1 MRNKI
6 IAILISALLGL
17 TLATTELKAQENDS
31 LYHINF
37 DIGLGPAM
45 YLTSMEYENL
55 YGSYPFVFTFR
66 FMWEPEHLLRLGIES
81 GYLPL
86 FYLETK
92 FYDIVLPDSVG
103 ELSLY
108 DTEAELSLNSVPIMA
123 VFAMEVVE
131 NFEVFGGVGGFIL
144 ISEVASF
151 DNYVLSTSWSNAYE
165 LGFSYLY
172 PLNKKLKLGGE
183 VKSYYITKLENYDLV
198 FHVALKYTFFSY

>member
-1 MRNKI
+1 MHDKI
-6 IAILISALLGL
+6 ILILLAMLLAFL
-17 TLATTELKAQENDS
+17 LATTELKAQESDS

-45 YLTSMEYENL
+45 YLTNMDYENL

-92 FYDIVLPDSVG
+92 FYDTVFG
-103 ELSLY
+103 
-108 DTEAELSLNSVPIMA
+108 DTEAELSLNSVPIMG

-144 ISEVASF
+144 ISEVTSF
-151 DNYVLSTSWSNAYE
+151 DNYVLSTSFSTAYE
-165 LGFSYLY
+165 LGFSYLH
-172 PLNKKLKLGGE
+172 PINKKLKIGGE

-198 FHVALKYTFFSY
+198 FHVALKYTLFSY

>member
-1 MRNKI
+1 MQDRI
-6 IAILISALLGL
+6 VVIFLVALLAFSF
-17 TLATTELKAQENDS
+17 ATAELKAQERDS
-31 LYHINF
+31 LYHVNF

-45 YLTSMEYENL
+45 YLTKMDYENL

-92 FYDIVLPDSVG
+92 FYDTVFG
-103 ELSLY
+103 

-144 ISEVASF
+144 ISEVTSF

-172 PLNKKLKLGGE
+172 PISKKLKIGGE

>member
-1 MRNKI
+1 MRDKI
-6 IAILISALLGL
+6 IIILISVLLGL
-17 TLATTELKAQENDS
+17 SLAATELKAQESDS

-37 DIGLGPAM
+37 DIGLGPAIYFTNM
-45 YLTSMEYENL
+45 NYENL

-92 FYDIVLPDSVG
+92 FYDTVFG
-103 ELSLY
+103 
-108 DTEAELSLNSVPIMA
+108 DTEAELSLNSVPIMG

-144 ISEVASF
+144 ISEVTSF

-172 PLNKKLKLGGE
+172 PISKKLKLGGE

>member
-1 MRNKI
+1 
-6 IAILISALLGL
+6 
-17 TLATTELKAQENDS
+17 
-31 LYHINF
+31 
-37 DIGLGPAM
+37 
-45 YLTSMEYENL
+45 MEYENL
-55 YGSYPFVFTFR
+55 YGNYPFVFTFR

-92 FYDIVLPDSVG
+92 FYDTVFG
-103 ELSLY
+103 

-144 ISEVASF
+144 ISEVTSF

>member
-1 MRNKI
+1 MHDKI
-6 IAILISALLGL
+6 ILILLA
-17 TLATTELKAQENDS
+17 TLFAFSFATTELKAQESDS

-45 YLTSMEYENL
+45 YLTNMDYENL

-92 FYDIVLPDSVG
+92 FYDTVFG
-103 ELSLY
+103 
-108 DTEAELSLNSVPIMA
+108 DTEAELSLNSVPIMG

-144 ISEVASF
+144 ISEVTSF
-151 DNYVLSTSWSNAYE
+151 DNYVLSTSFSTAYE
-165 LGFSYLY
+165 LGFSYLH
-172 PLNKKLKLGGE
+172 PINKKLKIGGE

-198 FHVALKYTFFSY
+198 FHVALKYTLFSY

>member
-1 MRNKI
+1 MQDKI
-6 IAILISALLGL
+6 ITILLVLLIIS
-17 TLATTELKAQENDS
+17 TFATKEVKAQENDS

-37 DIGLGPAM
+37 DLGLGPAIYFHGM
-45 YLTSMEYENL
+45 NYENL

-92 FYDIVLPDSVG
+92 FYDTVFGSTV
-103 ELSLY
+103 
-108 DTEAELSLNSVPIMA
+108 AELSLNSVPIMA

-131 NFEVFGGVGGFIL
+131 NFEIIGGIGGFLL
-144 ISEVASF
+144 ISEVFSF

-165 LGFSYLY
+165 LGLSYLY
-172 PLNKKLKLGGE
+172 PISKDLKLGGE
-183 VKSYYITKLENYDLV
+183 VKSYYLSKLENYNLV
-198 FHVALKYTFFSY
+198 FHVSLKYLLFSY

>member
-1 MRNKI
+1 MRDKI
-6 IAILISALLGL
+6 IIILISFLLGL
-17 TLATTELKAQENDS
+17 SLAATELKAQESDS
-31 LYHINF
+31 LYNINF

-45 YLTSMEYENL
+45 YLTNMDYENL

-92 FYDIVLPDSVG
+92 FYDTVFG
-103 ELSLY
+103 
-108 DTEAELSLNSVPIMA
+108 DTEAELSLNSVPIMG

-144 ISEVASF
+144 ISEVTSF

-165 LGFSYLY
+165 LGFSYLH
-172 PLNKKLKLGGE
+172 PINKKLKLGGE
-183 VKSYYITKLENYDLV
+183 IKSFYITKLENYDLV
-198 FHVALKYTFFSY
+198 FHVALKYTFYSY

>member
-1 MRNKI
+1 MRDKI
-6 IAILISALLGL
+6 IIILISVLLGL
-17 TLATTELKAQENDS
+17 SLAATELKAQESDS

-45 YLTSMEYENL
+45 YLTSMNYENL

-92 FYDIVLPDSVG
+92 FYDTVFG
-103 ELSLY
+103 
-108 DTEAELSLNSVPIMA
+108 DTEAELSLNSVPIMG

-144 ISEVASF
+144 ISEVTSF
-151 DNYVLSTSWSNAYE
+151 ENYVLSTSWSNAYE

-172 PLNKKLKLGGE
+172 PISKKLKLGGE

>member
-1 MRNKI
+1 
-6 IAILISALLGL
+6 
-17 TLATTELKAQENDS
+17 
-31 LYHINF
+31 
-37 DIGLGPAM
+37 M
-45 YLTSMEYENL
+45 YLTSMEYDNL
-55 YGSYPFVFTFR
+55 YGNYPFVFTFR

-92 FYDIVLPDSVG
+92 FYDTVFG
-103 ELSLY
+103 

-144 ISEVASF
+144 ISEVTSF

-165 LGFSYLY
+165 FGLSYLH
-172 PLNKKLKLGGE
+172 PISKKLKLGGE

-198 FHVALKYTFFSY
+198 LHVSLKYSLYSY